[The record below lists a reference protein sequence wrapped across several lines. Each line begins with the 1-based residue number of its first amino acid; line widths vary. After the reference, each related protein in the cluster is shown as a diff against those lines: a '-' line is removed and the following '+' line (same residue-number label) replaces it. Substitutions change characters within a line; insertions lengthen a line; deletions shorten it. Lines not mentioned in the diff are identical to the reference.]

1 MTSEIIHLSEQHPE
15 ATLTTFIAET
25 PEEMPFNKKRKA
37 VLICP
42 GGAYCYCSSREGEA
56 IALYYL
62 ARGFNAFVLR
72 YTTRRE
78 GGKYPIQLI
87 QASQCMQLIRNNAER
102 FHVDPEKVF
111 VVGFSAGGHLA
122 ASLGTMWHKK
132 FIREELGIEYGV
144 NKPTGM
150 VLGYPVITSGKYAH
164 RGSID
169 ALANLPS
176 ATDPDYL
183 NEVSLEKQV
192 SKKTV
197 PAFVWHTFTDT
208 TVPVMNS
215 LLLTEAMAKKKVPF
229 ELHVYPYGGHGQS
242 LCNPIVG
249 SNLSYCEGW
258 IEQSVKW
265 MNLFE

>member
-25 PEEMPFNKKRKA
+25 PEEIPFNKKRKA

-56 IALYYL
+56 VALYYV

-78 GGKYPIQLI
+78 GGKYPIQLL
-87 QASQCMQLIRNNAER
+87 QASQSMQLIRNNAER
-102 FHVDPEKVF
+102 FHIDPEKVF
-111 VVGFSAGGHLA
+111 IVGFSAGGHLA

-132 FIREELGIEYGV
+132 FIREELGIEYGL

-150 VLGYPVITSGKYAH
+150 VLGYPVITGGKYAH

-169 ALANLPS
+169 ALANDS
-176 ATDPDYL
+176 RAKDPKFL
-183 NEVSLEKQV
+183 KEVSLENQV
-192 SKKTV
+192 NTRTV
-197 PAFVWHTFTDT
+197 PAFIWHTFTDT
-208 TVPVMNS
+208 TVPIQNS
-215 LLLTEAMAKKKVPF
+215 LLLTEAMAKYKIPF
-229 ELHVYPYGGHGQS
+229 EFHVYPYGGHGQS
-242 LCNPIVG
+242 LCNQIVS
-249 SNLSYCEGW
+249 SNLSYAEGW

-265 MNLFE
+265 INLFE